1 MYTFVKMTI
10 ITIYIKKKLK
20 NLNYTRLISPIGSD
34 SITIFFPVKIL
45 LFQLFLFFLLQINI
59 F

>member
-45 LFQLFLFFLLQINI
+45 LFQLFLFFFTSN
-59 F
+59 